1 MFANIDELCSVDRDQ
16 GFINLMA
23 GRNGNKTVPS
33 FHVPN
38 VTKASHKK
46 TIWGDTCKYTLDNSV
61 INVLYVRKDLMM
73 AQTSGFI

>member
-1 MFANIDELCSVDRDQ
+1 MFSNIELCSVNRDH
-16 GFINLMA
+16 GFINLKA
-23 GRNGNKTVPS
+23 GRNGNKMVPC

-46 TIWGDTCKYTLDNSV
+46 AIWGDTCKYTLDNSV
-61 INVLYVRKDLMM
+61 ITVLYVRKDLMM